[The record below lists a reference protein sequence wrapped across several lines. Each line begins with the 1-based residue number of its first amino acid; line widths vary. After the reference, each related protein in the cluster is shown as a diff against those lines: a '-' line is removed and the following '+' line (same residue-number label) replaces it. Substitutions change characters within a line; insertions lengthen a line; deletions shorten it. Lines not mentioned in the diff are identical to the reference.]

1 MKRNMDLVRGILLDI
16 ESNAN
21 IHGKYILSDADFG
34 AASGSDRSAIQ
45 YHLRLLLDAGYI
57 EGEDLLKSAVAE
69 QKQAVPTTVFSGGSA
84 QRALE
89 VSNSFN
95 AGTSI
100 LVTRMTWA
108 GHDFLDTVRDGKI
121 WAQTKDAL
129 KGVEGVGIDMLKDVA
144 KKIGKTIINH
154 QVEKHT
160 GIKLDL

>member
-1 MKRNMDLVRGILLDI
+1 MKRNMELIRGLLLDI
-16 ESNAN
+16 ESNEN

-34 AASGSDRSAIQ
+34 AANGSDRSAIQ

-57 EGEDLLKSAVAE
+57 EGEDLLKTASAPQGGAAHGVPNGDI
-69 QKQAVPTTVFSGGSA
+69 QKM
-84 QRALE
+84 LE
-89 VSNSFN
+89 VASAGN
-95 AGTSI
+95 ANTSI

-108 GHDFLDTVRDGKI
+108 GHDFLDTVRDNKV
-121 WAQTKDAL
+121 WSQTKEAL

-160 GIKLDL
+160 GIKLEL